1 MPLGTSGAAGARAIG
16 QSDGVVV
23 PAGDDQTG
31 ASLARIRA
39 TLRAALN
46 AALRQGLVG
55 MNPACR
61 VEMPPARR
69 PKAVVWTS
77 ARVQEWQR
85 TGQRPAVWTAGQTAQ
100 FLHAIGSHRLYAAY
114 HLVAL
119 RGLRRG
125 EAAGLR
131 WCDVDLDAGVATISQ
146 QLQQYG
152 GHLVVG
158 PPTTAPT
165 GRTIARDPTTGA
177 ALRRHPRRQA
187 RERLEAAGSYRES
200 GFVFTGVRGDPLAPD
215 RLTRTFRQL
224 TAVAGLPPIRLH
236 DLRHGA
242 ATLALAAGVDL
253 RVVQDML
260 GHCSIVL
267 TADTYTSVLPEVAH
281 QAAEQVAALV
291 LRAGR
296 LVPGTDRPR
305 RPVRQPRRPRP
316 AAVMSQSRSRAHPG
330 RQVRRPPRRAGPLT
344 VA

>member
-1 MPLGTSGAAGARAIG
+1 M
-16 QSDGVVV
+16 
-23 PAGDDQTG
+23 
-31 ASLARIRA
+31 ARIRA

-100 FLHAIGSHRLYAAY
+100 FLHAIGSHRLCAAY

-158 PPTTAPT
+158 AAEDGPQCEDDRAGPYD
-165 GRTIARDPTTGA
+165 GGGA
-177 ALRRHPRRQA
+177 APA
-187 RERLEAAGSYRES
+187 PAPAGAGAAGSGGLVQGER
-200 GFVFTGVRGDPLAPD
+200 VRVHRG
-215 RLTRTFRQL
+215 
-224 TAVAGLPPIRLH
+224 AG
-236 DLRHGA
+236 
-242 ATLALAAGVDL
+242 
-253 RVVQDML
+253 
-260 GHCSIVL
+260 
-267 TADTYTSVLPEVAH
+267 
-281 QAAEQVAALV
+281 
-291 LRAGR
+291 
-296 LVPGTDRPR
+296 
-305 RPVRQPRRPRP
+305 
-316 AAVMSQSRSRAHPG
+316 
-330 RQVRRPPRRAGPLT
+330 
-344 VA
+344 